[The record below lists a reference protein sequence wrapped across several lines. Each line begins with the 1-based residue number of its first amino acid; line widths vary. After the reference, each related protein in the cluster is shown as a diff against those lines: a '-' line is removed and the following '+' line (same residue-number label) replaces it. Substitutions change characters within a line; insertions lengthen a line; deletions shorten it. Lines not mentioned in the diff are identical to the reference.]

1 MIYEPREDSYLFK
14 EYIEGLNLEGK
25 ECLDMGTGSGILAR
39 AMIESGAEKVTAVDK
54 NPEAS
59 MEVPEKAKFVESDLF
74 EKLEGSFDL
83 IVFNPP
89 YLPEDQDKGL
99 EGNETWR
106 GGEKG
111 TEVTERFLYQAFK
124 HLSEGGKIVT
134 MLSSLADFEDMKGK
148 YDFEVVEEL
157 NLSFERLYLIEMKE

>member
-14 EYIEGLNLEGK
+14 EYIEGLNLEGRK
-25 ECLDMGTGSGILAR
+25 CLDIGTGSGILAR
-39 AMIESGAEKVTAVDK
+39 VMIESGAKKVIAADI

-59 MEVPEKAKFVESDLF
+59 MEVPEKANFVESDLF
-74 EKLEGSFDL
+74 ENVERDFDL

-89 YLPEDQDKGL
+89 YLPEDQDEGL
-99 EGNETWR
+99 EGKEAWK

-111 TEVTERFLYQAFK
+111 TEVTERFLEQAFE
-124 HLSEGGKIVT
+124 HLNKGGVIVT
-134 MLSSLADFEDMKGK
+134 MLSSLAEFDHLEEK

-157 NLSFERLYLIEMKE
+157 NLSFELLYLIELKE